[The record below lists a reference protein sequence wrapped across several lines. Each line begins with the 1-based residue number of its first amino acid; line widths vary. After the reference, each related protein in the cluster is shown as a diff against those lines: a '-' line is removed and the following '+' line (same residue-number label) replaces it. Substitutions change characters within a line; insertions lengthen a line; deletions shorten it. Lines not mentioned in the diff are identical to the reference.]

1 MKNKTKR
8 KQKIK
13 KCEFIK
19 AILKEWKKQTGVYY
33 EKDQMTIYEGDYYLS
48 LNKNVDFYNHIH
60 LILKNFNDIKYVM
73 KKMGKDNKVVHSQQV
88 KIDVLSEPKKIVRHM
103 IKNYKE
109 FSKH

>member
-1 MKNKTKR
+1 
-8 KQKIK
+8 
-13 KCEFIK
+13 
-19 AILKEWKKQTGVYY
+19 
-33 EKDQMTIYEGDYYLS
+33 MTIYKGDYYLS

-88 KIDVLSEPKKIVRHM
+88 KIDVLSEPKKIVRTM
-103 IKNYKE
+103 ILRYKE